1 MKICRVHDKYISIH
15 ISFGETVALEGEMVM
30 VFSEYSCNKCINS
43 FWNDNDDDEDD
54 EEEVEDVDNDEDN
67 DGFIEVLT

>member
-1 MKICRVHDKYISIH
+1 M
-15 ISFGETVALEGEMVM
+15 ALEGEMVM